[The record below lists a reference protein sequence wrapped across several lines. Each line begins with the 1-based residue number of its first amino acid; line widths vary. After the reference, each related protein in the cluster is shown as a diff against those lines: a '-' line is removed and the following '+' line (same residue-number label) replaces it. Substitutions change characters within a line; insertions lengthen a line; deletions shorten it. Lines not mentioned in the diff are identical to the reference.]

1 MSDTIELRY
10 MGRKGEGFI
19 KTNVPTSEIFA
30 AYADTE
36 YAKKKQKEYQMLL
49 DEIERRS
56 IGYNV

>member
-10 MGRKGEGFI
+10 MGRKGETSLR
-19 KTNVPTSEIFA
+19 TNVPTSDIFA

-56 IGYNV
+56 VGYDV